1 MKKILIIFIFISGC
15 STNKNELS
23 NNFFDI
29 QYSENLSFEEFQIKL
44 EEYTK
49 NSPYP
54 NIDN

>member
-15 STNKNELS
+15 STNKNQVS